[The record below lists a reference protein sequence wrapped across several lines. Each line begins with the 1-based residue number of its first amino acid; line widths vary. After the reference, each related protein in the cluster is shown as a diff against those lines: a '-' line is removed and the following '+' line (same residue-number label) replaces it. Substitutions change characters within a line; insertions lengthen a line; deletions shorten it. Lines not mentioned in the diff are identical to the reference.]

1 MVLLDDALC
10 RANKCEHQQT
20 QDVMRED
27 LTALPV
33 SSQGTVIPLCPNF
46 LLRSRDMIPNYGRH
60 VLPTKLGGKP
70 KFACILRK
78 SEVYMVD
85 CNNCHTPCDYAGHI
99 KDTWCP
105 LYTPAF
111 CTLCKIECSMREVCN
126 EA

>member
-1 MVLLDDALC
+1 MS
-10 RANKCEHQQT
+10 H
-20 QDVMRED
+20 
-27 LTALPV
+27 
-33 SSQGTVIPLCPNF
+33 
-46 LLRSRDMIPNYGRH
+46 NYGRH
-60 VLPTKLGGKP
+60 ILPTKLGGTP
-70 KFACILRK
+70 KFVCTLRK

-111 CTLCKIECSMREVCN
+111 CALCKIECTMREVCN